1 MSILFGFVSK
11 YFLEGVMVIALGI
24 VTKVAKK
31 YLSNDRIDK
40 IKEGILEAMLYA
52 EEAYGIGQG
61 QEKWTLAW
69 RTLIKILEKRGI
81 KLSAKERE
89 QATTTM
95 KAAVPEINQIVYSTL
110 PKSEL
115 ISRHIH
121 FRNENTTRLV
131 EKLRRKNAI
140 GGNNGKSNK

>member
-1 MSILFGFVSK
+1 MSILLGFISK

-24 VTKVAKK
+24 ITKLARK

-40 IKEGILEAMLYA
+40 IKEGILSAMLYA

-69 RTLIKILEKRGI
+69 RTLIKILEKQGI
-81 KLSAKERE
+81 KLNSNEQE
-89 QATTTM
+89 QAKLLM
-95 KAAVPEINQIVYSTL
+95 KATVPEINQIVYSTL

-115 ISRHIH
+115 ISRDIH
-121 FRNENTTRLV
+121 FRNEDTMRLV

-140 GGNNGKSNK
+140 GGNNGKDNK